1 MNNNILQISKMIEIP
16 LKYLKII
23 QIPTKQWKYPLT
35 MQIDYM
41 NLEFPVLNSLLV
53 DINKSEHCVVMLILK

>member
-1 MNNNILQISKMIEIP
+1 MNNNILQISEMIEVP

-35 MQIDYM
+35 MQIDNK
-41 NLEFPVLNSLLV
+41 NLEFPVLNSFLV